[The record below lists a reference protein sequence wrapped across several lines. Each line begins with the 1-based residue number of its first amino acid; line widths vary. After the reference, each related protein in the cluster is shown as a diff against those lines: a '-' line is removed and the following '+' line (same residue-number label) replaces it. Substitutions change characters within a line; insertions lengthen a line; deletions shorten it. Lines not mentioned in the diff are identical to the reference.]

1 MVIIFN
7 LLRDLCL
14 VCGQGAQLNLFE

>member
-1 MVIIFN
+1 
-7 LLRDLCL
+7 